1 MKNHRRST
9 LICVLAAGLAW
20 SLPGAAQEAWPNK
33 PVRLVVP
40 FAPGGS
46 TDVVA
51 RMMAQKLTELWGQ
64 TVVVDNRAGVGG
76 NLGADIVAKSP
87 ADGYTL
93 LFASGSI
100 TINPQL
106 YKRMPFDTRKD
117 LVPITNVASGPML
130 VVVPFAPGG
139 STDVIARMMA
149 QKLTELW
156 GQTSVVDN
164 RAGAGGNLG
173 ADIVAKS
180 PADGYTLLFGTGS
193 ITINPQLY
201 KKMPFDSRKDLVPI
215 TNVKELIAAAKA
227 KPGTINFGSAGVGSQ
242 VHLAGENFANAAGID
257 IVHVPYK
264 GEAPAYTDLIAHQTQ
279 MMVGNFA
286 AASALLG
293 KGRLRALAVTGKQRS
308 PLMPELPTVA
318 ESGLPGFENTGWFG
332 LLAPAGTP
340 PAILAKVHA
349 DSAKVLAGTDTK
361 ARLYVQGM
369 TPVGNTP
376 SDFAKA
382 MDAES
387 VYWATVVKNRKLTAN

>member
-1 MKNHRRST
+1 MTQMITRRST
-9 LICVLAAGLAW
+9 LGTLLAGGATALGAAW
-20 SLPGAAQEAWPNK
+20 SLPAAAQDAWPNNT
-33 PVRLVVP
+33 VRL
-40 FAPGGS
+40 
-46 TDVVA
+46 
-51 RMMAQKLTELWGQ
+51 
-64 TVVVDNRAGVGG
+64 
-76 NLGADIVAKSP
+76 I
-87 ADGYTL
+87 
-93 LFASGSI
+93 
-100 TINPQL
+100 
-106 YKRMPFDTRKD
+106 
-117 LVPITNVASGPML
+117 
-130 VVVPFAPGG
+130 VPFAPGG

-149 QKLTELW
+149 QKYSELW
-156 GQTSVVDN
+156 GQTVVVDN

-173 ADIVAKS
+173 ADIVAKA

-201 KKMPFDSRKDLVPI
+201 KKMPFDTRKDLMPI
-215 TNVKELIAAAKA
+215 TNVASGPMLVVVPDDSPVQSVKELIALAKA

-257 IVHVPYK
+257 IIHVPYK
-264 GEAPAYTDLIAHQTQ
+264 GEAPAYTDLISRQTQ

-293 KGRLRALAVTGKQRS
+293 KGRLRALAVTSRQR
-308 PLMPELPTVA
+308 MPSMPDVPTVA

-340 PAILAKVHA
+340 PAILARIHA
-349 DSAKVLAGTDTK
+349 DTVKILAGTETK

-376 SDFAKA
+376 AEFVKA

-387 VYWATVVKNRKLTAN
+387 QRWAEVVKSRKLVAN

>member
-1 MKNHRRST
+1 MKITPSRRST
-9 LICVLAAGLAW
+9 LACLLACGATALATGW
-20 SLPGAAQEAWPNK
+20 SLPAAAQESWPNK
-33 PVRLVVP
+33 PVRL
-40 FAPGGS
+40 
-46 TDVVA
+46 
-51 RMMAQKLTELWGQ
+51 
-64 TVVVDNRAGVGG
+64 
-76 NLGADIVAKSP
+76 I
-87 ADGYTL
+87 
-93 LFASGSI
+93 
-100 TINPQL
+100 
-106 YKRMPFDTRKD
+106 
-117 LVPITNVASGPML
+117 
-130 VVVPFAPGG
+130 VPFAPGG

-149 QKLTELW
+149 LKLTEVW
-156 GQTSVVDN
+156 GQTVVVDN

-180 PADGYTLLFGTGS
+180 LADGYTLLFGTGS

-201 KKMPFDSRKDLVPI
+201 KKMPFDTRKDLVPITNVASGPMLVVVPDDSPI

-318 ESGLPGFENTGWFG
+318 ESGLAGFENTGWFG

-340 PAILAKVHA
+340 PAILAKVQA
-349 DSAKVLAGTDTK
+349 DTARVLAGTDTK

-376 SDFAKA
+376 ADFAKA

-387 VYWATVVKNRKLTAN
+387 AYWATVVKNRKLNAN

>member
-1 MKNHRRST
+1 MTHPRRST
-9 LICVLAAGLAW
+9 LICLLAAGLAW
-20 SLPGAAQEAWPNK
+20 SLPTTAQEAWPSK
-33 PVRLVVP
+33 PVRL
-40 FAPGGS
+40 
-46 TDVVA
+46 
-51 RMMAQKLTELWGQ
+51 
-64 TVVVDNRAGVGG
+64 
-76 NLGADIVAKSP
+76 
-87 ADGYTL
+87 
-93 LFASGSI
+93 
-100 TINPQL
+100 
-106 YKRMPFDTRKD
+106 
-117 LVPITNVASGPML
+117 
-130 VVVPFAPGG
+130 VVPFAPGG

-156 GQTSVVDN
+156 GQTVVVDN
-164 RAGAGGNLG
+164 RSGAGGNLG

-201 KKMPFDSRKDLVPI
+201 KKMPFDTKKDLVPI
-215 TNVKELIAAAKA
+215 TNVASGPMLVVVPDDSPITSVKELIAAAKA
-227 KPGTINFGSAGVGSQ
+227 RPGTINFGSAGVGSQ

-308 PLMPELPTVA
+308 PLMPDLPTVA
-318 ESGLPGFENTGWFG
+318 ESGLPRFENTGWFG

-340 PAILAKVHA
+340 AAILAKVQA
-349 DSAKVLAGTDTK
+349 DSAKVLAATDTR

-376 SDFAKA
+376 ADFAKA
-382 MDAES
+382 MEVES
-387 VYWATVVKNRKLTAN
+387 AYWATVVKNRKLSAN